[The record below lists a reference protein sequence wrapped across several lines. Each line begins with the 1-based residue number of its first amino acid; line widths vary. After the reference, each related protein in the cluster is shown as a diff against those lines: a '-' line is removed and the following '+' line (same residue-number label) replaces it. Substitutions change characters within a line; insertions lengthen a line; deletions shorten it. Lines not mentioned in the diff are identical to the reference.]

1 MSWVALSLILLASF
15 LLGWLITAQFLPTD
29 PQTENEKSPAA
40 GVELLFAALVAG
52 LALLG
57 YLALLLA
64 QLAVFSAPLLLLLAL
79 LLAIPLLLR
88 KRTRPATRAT
98 LNALRPWSKES
109 KVELLILAG
118 WMVAAGWLFFRPH
131 EYILG
136 AADAGV
142 YVNQAANISMT
153 AGITFDDPFLAEL
166 DPALIPVFLRA
177 QPPSNG
183 TEYYLFP
190 GFNVANGRTDRII
203 PDFYPLHPVWQAVA
217 FDIGGV
223 WAALRLPGLWALL
236 GSLAV
241 YFALRQVVG
250 WRIALLGLAG
260 ITLNALQLWFARY
273 PVAETLTGLLLWS
286 SLWAHSAWL
295 VRRGP
300 AKMWAFLAGITLGG
314 LFLVRIDT
322 IFLLAIPLLLA
333 LWLFFFRPPFSRS
346 ELVCYFAPLGIL
358 LSQAVL
364 HALFISTPYARRV
377 IAYGM
382 RTLTQIGLL
391 LPLLVA
397 LLVAAGLGIIAYRYR
412 VAFAES
418 WPGWWSRV
426 RRPVLLTGSI
436 LILLLGVY
444 GWFVRPAIGSAGS
457 YQDWWAGSAL
467 PTYDHENL
475 VRLGWY
481 LSPVGVWLGI
491 AGMVLLFWRGN
502 RRTIV
507 ILAAGLFFSLLYLW
521 RIQVNQHQI
530 YAMRRYV
537 PVVMP
542 FFVFAAVFFLA
553 WLMQGKR
560 RSLRIAG
567 VGLAVLWLFGLG
579 WSARGFISQVDYRGL
594 IAEMAALDDAL
605 PAHSIL
611 IFNDQA
617 LVGVGDILGTPLR
630 YLYGHDVLTLREP
643 GEADTGTLLA
653 AMREWQA
660 AGRAIYWIGDA
671 GFLDANGIEYASRE
685 AFIPAVYLEG
695 SYEHKPSAIVNSG
708 WTLELH
714 ALDEIGA
721 PE

>member
-1 MSWVALSLILLASF
+1 MSWVALPLIVLAGS
-15 LLGWLITAQFLPTD
+15 LLGWLIAAQFLHID
-29 PQTENEKSPAA
+29 PQTENGRSPAA
-40 GVELLFAALVAG
+40 GIELLFAALVAG

-64 QLAVFSAPLLLLLAL
+64 QLALFSALLLLVLAL
-79 LLAIPLLLR
+79 LIAIPLAVR
-88 KRTRPATRAT
+88 KQTRQATRM
-98 LNALRPWSKES
+98 ALTSLRRWSRES
-109 KVELLILAG
+109 KAELLILAA
-118 WMVAAGWLFFRPH
+118 WLVAAGWLFFRPH

-142 YVNQAANISMT
+142 YVSQAANISVS
-153 AGITFDDPFLAEL
+153 GKLIFDDPFLADL
-166 DPALIPVFLRA
+166 DPALIPAFLRA
-177 QPPSNG
+177 QPPGNG
-183 TEYYLFP
+183 TDYYLFP
-190 GFNVANGRTDRII
+190 GFNVADGQAGRII

-217 FDIGGV
+217 YEMGGV
-223 WAALRLPGLWALL
+223 WAALRMPGLWALL

-250 WRIALLGLAG
+250 WRMALLGLAG
-260 ITLNALQLWFARY
+260 MSLNALQVWFARY
-273 PVAETLTGLLLWS
+273 PVAESLTGFLLWS
-286 SLWAHSAWL
+286 SLWALSAWL
-295 VRRGP
+295 DRRPP
-300 AKMWAFLAGITLGG
+300 AKLWAFLAGITLGG

-333 LWLFFFRPPFSRS
+333 MWLYFFRPPFSRR
-346 ELVCYFAPLGIL
+346 ELAWYFGPLGALIL
-358 LSQAVL
+358 QAVL
-364 HALFISTPYARRV
+364 HAQFISTPYASRV
-377 IAYGM
+377 IAYGT

-391 LPLLVA
+391 SPLLIALAVA
-397 LLVAAGLGIIAYRYR
+397 IGLGIIAHRYR
-412 VAFAES
+412 AAFADR
-418 WPGWWSRV
+418 WPGWWSRA
-426 RRPVLLTGSI
+426 RRPVLLMISV
-436 LILLLGVY
+436 LILLLSVY

-457 YQDWWAGSAL
+457 YQDWWADTAL

-481 LSPVGVWLGI
+481 LSPVGVLLGV
-491 AGMVLLFWRGN
+491 AGVVLLLWRGN

-507 ILAAGLFFSLLYLW
+507 ILAVGLFFSLLYVW

-542 FFVFAAVFFLA
+542 FFIFAGSYFLA

-560 RSLRIAG
+560 RALQVAG
-567 VGLAVLWLFGLG
+567 VGLAVLWLLGLA

-594 IAEMAALDDAL
+594 IREMTALDATL
-605 PAHSIL
+605 PERSIL

-617 LVGVGDILGTPLR
+617 PVGVGDVLGTPLR

-643 GEADTGTLLA
+643 AGASSGALVA
-653 AMREWQA
+653 AMREWRA
-660 AGRAIYWIGDA
+660 AGRAIYWVGDA
-671 GFLDANGIEYASRE
+671 GFLEANGIAYESRT

-695 SYEHKPSAIVNSG
+695 SYERKPTAIIDGG

-721 PE
+721 SE